1 VTAVQAL
8 KELNV
13 PHARIVIT
21 IEVSLSL
28 SIPPILLRLF
38 PLFTL

>member
-21 IEVSLSL
+21 IEVSLS
-28 SIPPILLRLF
+28 IPPILLRLF